1 MEIYAF
7 MGKQKV
13 GKNYVA
19 EKLFIP
25 VLNKSN
31 FKNTIV
37 MAFADQLKVNAIIK
51 ENLPYEKAF
60 GDKDLNTRKIL
71 QKLGTEEGRNKFGKD
86 IWIRYLDTW
95 IKIYQERGIER
106 VIITDLRF
114 ENEYDYLKGKNAKII
129 KVIARNRQ
137 AKNLN
142 INVDEEILKH
152 VSETESDGLKYDY
165 LINNDY
171 NENIENDL
179 LKIVN

>member
-1 MEIYAF
+1 MKKYLILNNNMEIYAF

-19 EKLFIP
+19 EKLLIP
-25 VLNKSN
+25 LLNKHS

-37 MAFADQLKVNAIIK
+37 MGFADQLKVNAIIK

-60 GDKDLNTRKIL
+60 GDKDLKTRKIL
-71 QKLGTEEGRNKFGKD
+71 QKLGTEEGRDKFGQD

-95 IKIYQERGIER
+95 LKIYQERGIER
-106 VIITDLRF
+106 VIVTDLRF
-114 ENEYDYLKGKNAKII
+114 KNEYDYLKSKNAKII
-129 KVIARNRQ
+129 KVVAPNRQ
-137 AKNLN
+137 MKNLN

-152 VSETESDGLKYDY
+152 DY
-165 LINNDY
+165 LVNNDY
-171 NENIENDL
+171 NDDIENDL